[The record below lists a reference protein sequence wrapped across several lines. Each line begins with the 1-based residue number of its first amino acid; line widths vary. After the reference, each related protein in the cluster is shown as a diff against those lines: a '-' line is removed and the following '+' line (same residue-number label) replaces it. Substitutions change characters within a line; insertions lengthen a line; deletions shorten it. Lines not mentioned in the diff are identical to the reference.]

1 MEEEIMLKLPAIF
14 SDHMVLQRN
23 KNIAVWGESSPGIV
37 TVSLNN
43 CTVETEVQNGKWEL
57 FLPPHKAGGPYQ
69 MVIKNGNDVIN
80 FNDIIIGEVW
90 LAGGQSN
97 MEFELQNSTGG
108 SDIIKNA
115 SGDNVRFYYTP
126 KVAWKGEE
134 LYKAEEESSW
144 SKFNPLDCKIWSAAG
159 YHFADKLSK
168 RLGVTVGIIGCN
180 WGGTSASC
188 WISRNFLKQVPCL
201 SSYLEEYDNIV
212 KDQDE
217 AEYIKELEE
226 YFIYQEEFNKNASH
240 YFETAKNPTWEEA
253 EELFGKSRY
262 PGPMGPRSANRP
274 CGLYESMLARIMP
287 YTIAGFLYYQGEE
300 DSNKPYTYYE
310 LLLTLVK
317 QWRHDWK
324 DETLPFMVVQ
334 LPVFQDEREPDY
346 KNWPFIREAQ
356 MRLYN
361 NIKNTG
367 IAVILECG
375 EYNNIHPVDKE
386 PVGER
391 LMLQAMYHVYGGISA
406 QEAFGPVYK
415 SHYTEGNKMYIKF
428 QYADPQVLFQ
438 KEDKSQ
444 GIICSEENET
454 NFEIAGADKKYFPA
468 EAAIKG
474 DSVILWSASVKKPM
488 YARYFWTNY
497 NKVTLFGEN
506 GIPVAPF
513 RTSYEDGSKVLGTDI
528 QIS

>member
-1 MEEEIMLKLPAIF
+1 
-14 SDHMVLQRN
+14 
-23 KNIAVWGESSPGIV
+23 
-37 TVSLNN
+37 
-43 CTVETEVQNGKWEL
+43 
-57 FLPPHKAGGPYQ
+57 
-69 MVIKNGNDVIN
+69 
-80 FNDIIIGEVW
+80 
-90 LAGGQSN
+90 
-97 MEFELQNSTGG
+97 
-108 SDIIKNA
+108 
-115 SGDNVRFYYTP
+115 
-126 KVAWKGEE
+126 
-134 LYKAEEESSW
+134 
-144 SKFNPLDCKIWSAAG
+144 
-159 YHFADKLSK
+159 
-168 RLGVTVGIIGCN
+168 
-180 WGGTSASC
+180 
-188 WISRNFLKQVPCL
+188 
-201 SSYLEEYDNIV
+201 
-212 KDQDE
+212 
-217 AEYIKELEE
+217 
-226 YFIYQEEFNKNASH
+226 
-240 YFETAKNPTWEEA
+240 
-253 EELFGKSRY
+253 
-262 PGPMGPRSANRP
+262 
-274 CGLYESMLARIMP
+274 MP

-428 QYADPQVLFQ
+428 QYADPQVLCQ

-468 EAAIKG
+468 EAVIKG
-474 DSVILWSASVKKPM
+474 DSVILWSASVKKPV

-497 NKVTLFGEN
+497 NKVTLFGAN

-513 RTSYEDGSKVLGTDI
+513 RTSYEDGSKVEEYNNTGVSI
-528 QIS
+528 

>member
-1 MEEEIMLKLPAIF
+1 MLKLPAIF
-14 SDHMVLQRN
+14 SDCMVLQRN
-23 KNIAVWGESSPGIV
+23 KNIAVWGSSSPGIV
-37 TVSLNN
+37 TVSLGR
-43 CTVETEVQNGKWEL
+43 CTVETQVQEDGKWEL

-97 MEFELQNSTGG
+97 MEFELQNSKGG
-108 SDIIKNA
+108 SDIIENA

-126 KVAWKGEE
+126 KVAWKGDM

-144 SKFNPLDCKIWSAAG
+144 KKFTPLNCKTWSAAG
-159 YHFADKLSK
+159 YHFASKLSK

-188 WISRNFLKQVPCL
+188 WISRSFLGQVPCL

-217 AEYIKELEE
+217 AQYIKELEE
-226 YFIYQEEFNKNASH
+226 YYIYQEEFDKNASH
-240 YFETAKNPTWEEA
+240 YFATASNPEWEEA
-253 EELFGKSRY
+253 EKLFGKSMY
-262 PGPMGPRSANRP
+262 PGPMGPRSINRP
-274 CGLYESMLARIMP
+274 CGLYESMLQRIMP

-324 DETLPFMVVQ
+324 DDTLPFMLVQ
-334 LPVFQDEREPDY
+334 LPVFQDKREPDY

-361 NIKNTG
+361 NVKNTG

-375 EYNNIHPVDKE
+375 EYDNIHPVDKE

-391 LMLQAMYHVYGGISA
+391 LMLQAMYHVYGGVSG

-415 SHYTEGNKMYIKF
+415 SHYTKDGKMYINF
-428 QYADPQVLFQ
+428 QYAKPQVLCQ
-438 KEDKSQ
+438 NEDDTEQIQTKSQ
-444 GIICSEENET
+444 GIICSEENVT

-468 EAAIKG
+468 KAVIK
-474 DSVILWSASVKKPM
+474 DDYVILWSGKVKNPL

-497 NKVTLFGEN
+497 NKVTLFGAN

-513 RTSYEDGSKVLGTDI
+513 RTSYDDGSKVAEYNK
-528 QIS
+528 